1 MRNPILVLLLFSL
14 SLGAQAES
22 NVFIAPDR
30 YKNDPPVSGQV
41 LGDNCSACHGT
52 HGAVFNEI
60 MPPLAGMDRDT
71 FVKLMLDFKYG
82 VRPTI
87 VMNDVAKAYTEEE
100 IRRMADY
107 FSSLPAVP
115 WKQQTL
121 H

>member
-1 MRNPILVLLLFSL
+1 MRNRILLLLLLCL
-14 SLGAQAES
+14 SASAYAES
-22 NVFIAPDR
+22 NVFISPDK

-60 MPPLAGMDRDT
+60 MPPLAGMDREI

-100 IRRMADY
+100 IQRMADY
-107 FSSLPAVP
+107 FASLPAVP
-115 WKQQTL
+115 WKQQSL